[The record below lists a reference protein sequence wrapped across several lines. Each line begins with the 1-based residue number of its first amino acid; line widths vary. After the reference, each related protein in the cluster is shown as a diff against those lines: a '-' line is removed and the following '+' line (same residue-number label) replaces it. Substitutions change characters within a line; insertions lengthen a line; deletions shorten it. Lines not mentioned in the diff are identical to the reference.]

1 MEAFLAK
8 WPMLEGSATSLD
20 RHYRG
25 VSPQLLARVRQNWSV
40 LGIDL
45 DLLWRRSIQ
54 HMPGATPLV
63 EELSVP
69 DSRPIDLLLL
79 FDQAAIWVDALRDVS
94 SAMRARGQEARLS
107 AAQTM
112 ALGAVTT
119 RLMSE
124 LAAVRMMSL
133 AGLSLPA
140 MQVVRSLSEDVD
152 LALLLLV
159 RRRHAQSFVD
169 ARSPE
174 EAAAFWRRHVAGG
187 RAFRL
192 VAQALYRF
200 GLDHGD
206 DSDYARWRKEVLVF
220 LGTAV
225 HGSFASVAGSTDAPG
240 RLDSASQECLY
251 FATTRLQEF
260 CAYALVLGADLRAD
274 LAAFEPASPL
284 EAERRALLTRGGDII
299 VDQMRWMT
307 EDRAAVPGHEPS
319 REPRRDALH

>member
-1 MEAFLAK
+1 MF
-8 WPMLEGSATSLD
+8 EGSVTNLD
-20 RHYRG
+20 RHYTG
-25 VSPQLLARVRQNWSV
+25 VSPQLLARIRQTWSV

-45 DLLWRRSIQ
+45 DLLWRRSI
-54 HMPGATPLV
+54 HRMPGATPLIDT
-63 EELSVP
+63 P
-69 DSRPIDLLLL
+69 AFADSRPIDLLLL
-79 FDQAAIWVDALRDVS
+79 FDQAAIWVDALRDVCA
-94 SAMRARGQEARLS
+94 AMETREEERKLS
-107 AAQTM
+107 PSQIT

-124 LAAVRMMSL
+124 LAAVRMLTL

-140 MQVVRSLSEDVD
+140 MQVVRSVSEDVD

-225 HGSFASVAGSTDAPG
+225 HGSFTSVAGGAADSPPG
-240 RLDSASQECLY
+240 RLNSASQECLY

-260 CAYALVLGADLRAD
+260 CAYTLVLGADLRAD
-274 LAAFEPASPL
+274 LAAFDPASPI

-299 VDQMRWMT
+299 IDQMRWLT
-307 EDRAAVPGHEPS
+307 EDRAPPPDRA
-319 REPRRDALH
+319 ALH